1 MPRRRAAD
9 DIAAELPRLRR
20 VARVLTRG
28 DAAEADDLVQET
40 LLRALKAAEGFRGG
54 SAVGTWLT
62 SIMHNHPRSERRRAA
77 VRRRW
82 LDAQPKE
89 EPSQPARQEQSLE
102 VAQTLHALD
111 ALSEDQRAAIVMI
124 SVGGASYA
132 EAAQALGL
140 PLGTLMSR
148 ISRGRA
154 AMRRAVDGPETSDAR
169 PAAQR
174 TARSEENERGER

>member
-40 LLRALKAAEGFRGG
+40 LLRALRAADGFRGG
-54 SAVGTWLT
+54 STVGTWLV
-62 SIMHNHPRSERRRAA
+62 SILVNLHRSERRRAA

-82 LDAQPKE
+82 LEAQPKQ

-102 VAQTLHALD
+102 VAQTLQALD
-111 ALSEDQRAAIVMI
+111 ALSEDQRAAIAMI

-132 EAAQALGL
+132 EAAEALGL

-154 AMRRAVDGPETSDAR
+154 AMRRAMEGTGPEGSREAGR
-169 PAAQR
+169 AVR
-174 TARSEENERGER
+174 NERDEG

>member
-1 MPRRRAAD
+1 MPPRRAAD
-9 DIAAELPRLRR
+9 DIAQELPRLRR

-40 LLRALKAAEGFRGG
+40 LLRALKAADGFRGA
-54 SAVGTWLT
+54 SKVGTWLT
-62 SIMHNHPRSERRRAA
+62 SILVNLHRSARRRAV

-82 LDAQPKE
+82 LDAQPRE
-89 EPSQPARQEQSLE
+89 EPTEPARQEQSLE
-102 VAQTLHALD
+102 VKQTLQALD
-111 ALSEDQRAAIVMI
+111 ALSGEQRAAIAMI

-132 EAAQALGL
+132 EAAEALGV

-154 AMRRAVDGPETSDAR
+154 AMRKAMEGPEPDTADACR
-169 PAAQR
+169 GGAGKAEGNGR
-174 TARSEENERGER
+174 TR

>member
-9 DIAAELPRLRR
+9 DIAGELPRLRR

-28 DAAEADDLVQET
+28 DAAQADDLVQET
-40 LLRALKAAEGFRGG
+40 LLRALKAADGFRGG
-54 SAVGTWLT
+54 STVGTWLT
-62 SIMHNHPRSERRRAA
+62 SILVNLHRSERRRAA

-82 LDAQPKE
+82 LEAQPKE

-102 VAQTLHALD
+102 VAQTLEALN
-111 ALSEDQRAAIVMI
+111 ALSEDQRAAIAMI

-132 EAAQALGL
+132 EAAEALGV

-154 AMRRAVDGPETSDAR
+154 AMRRAMDGPDPGEGAEGSGGAERPRETDG
-169 PAAQR
+169 R
-174 TARSEENERGER
+174 TT